1 MYRASHKWTKT
12 VVAAITEKLLLR
24 PQTNTM
30 CAKQPTETA
39 AATTSQNSNPSIPLM
54 CDKTRKTDGTT
65 QKSPLTQK
73 QHQNCRKQNRQGPKS
88 YLDLFL
94 LCWIYFHKIESY
106 IVVRRT
112 LTVSLL
118 NVMYIVGKAGFNN
131 IIIVTFNMVFYL
143 GFFHEYKN

>member
-1 MYRASHKWTKT
+1 MTPPS
-12 VVAAITEKLLLR
+12 I
-24 PQTNTM
+24 
-30 CAKQPTETA
+30 
-39 AATTSQNSNPSIPLM
+39 NPSY
-54 CDKTRKTDGTT
+54 
-65 QKSPLTQK
+65 SE
-73 QHQNCRKQNRQGPKS
+73 NKS